1 MRTDAALSLRGGQGV
16 LISAD
21 ASLRAAGRQLER
33 DGLVGLSEALANIQ
47 KQVAELA
54 KTHGAG
60 VANTESLAQV
70 SGHLA
75 QWDQGSN
82 AARGTAA
89 TGGGAP
95 IVALEA
101 PAGMLVGSGAGISMG
116 AQTHVDVVSV
126 GNTQVSAGRKL
137 ILHAL
142 QSISLFAHTFGAK
155 LIAAS
160 GKVEVQAHDDNVEI
174 TSAKRIVLVATEE
187 IIMQAPKVTI
197 VSKGAQAAYGGGAI
211 THQCTGSY
219 VVKSAKAE
227 FPGAADGSPISMKM
241 PASSVAHDQRVRI
254 VDLST
259 GEPLINQRYR
269 ATMEDGQILEGTTDA
284 EGLTQ
289 TLTSAIPFGH
299 FTIEAIHD

>member
-1 MRTDAALSLRGGQGV
+1 V
-16 LISAD
+16 AD
-21 ASLRAAGRQLER
+21 
-33 DGLVGLSEALANIQ
+33 
-47 KQVAELA
+47 
-54 KTHGAG
+54 
-60 VANTESLAQV
+60 TESLAQV

-75 QWDQGSN
+75 QWEHGSN
-82 AARGTAA
+82 AATGKAA
-89 TGGGAP
+89 AGGGAP

-101 PAGMLVGSGAGISMG
+101 PAGMLLGSGAGISMG

-126 GNTQVSAGRKL
+126 GNTQISAGRKL

-142 QSISLFAHTFGAK
+142 QGISLFAHTLGAK

-174 TSAKRIVLVATEE
+174 TSAKRIVLVASEE

-197 VSKGAQAAYGGGAI
+197 VSQGAQAAYGGGAI

-227 FPGAADGSPISMKM
+227 FPGAGDGSPTTMQM
-241 PASSVAHDQRVRI
+241 PASLVAHDQRVRI

-259 GEPLINQRYR
+259 GEPLANQRYR
-269 ATMEDGQILEGTTDA
+269 ATMEDGQIIEGTTDA
-284 EGLTQ
+284 KGLTQ
-289 TLTSAIPFGH
+289 TLTSTIPFGH